1 MIRCFQIMILLLLV
15 ATASHSLNLR
25 ESWVRDSIRIASLRI
40 EIRKEMPDSQLLTV
54 LFQLTES
61 EKYWVPDSS
70 EAHAKLALK
79 LANRLGDTANI
90 NRAIY
95 LIGFAHFKQSE
106 LVEARDHY
114 LQCLPYYEQ
123 IGDQKG

>member
-1 MIRCFQIMILLLLV
+1 MIRCFHVIFLLLL
-15 ATASHSLNLR
+15 ATSTSYSLTER
-25 ESWVRDSIRIASLRI
+25 ELWLKDSTKIANLRI

-61 EKYWVPDSS
+61 EKYTVPDSS